1 MILTLLPQTQTS
13 LRGTCNHSNVT
24 ENVLRHTINGMINGI
39 YPIYSE
45 SQRVGKMSFGIPVLA
60 YCALQIGQ
68 ANHIFSYLYN
78 CILNNESISKPNN
91 ACITNAMKTV
101 PRSEYNNDYGN
112 HVSYQSKTSKCMK
125 NHRHSLLCSRQVHH
139 KLRDREPS
147 RISMR
152 RVFQL
157 LKCRKLRKR
166 HKNMLK
172 KSTPVSSV
180 LYNIATNYNYWKLKY
195 FNSDNSFYS
204 SFFRVPH
211 KISVTYN
218 AQKQTLL
225 LSGDIELNPGPL
237 TDNTIKAMCLY
248 SNPDFT
254 LRYRMLRHELTP
266 LDVGG
271 GGDCFFKSVS
281 HELYGN
287 SNNHAEIR
295 ALGVKYL
302 KDNPER
308 FIESIVGT
316 SWSQYLTNMSLQ
328 GTWANHI
335 IIQAVA
341 DAMNLNIHIIE
352 SDSNFREVTV
362 VEPANATTNI
372 RTIYIGH
379 IGQMHHVS
387 TCPIAHQQRSND
399 IDIEETVS
407 NDSEKNKDANRNHNS
422 DTSNSCTRK
431 RDRAAYMRQYRQNN
445 NSPYKKLKATEQQRK
460 YRQMTTSP
468 QKNQSVMS
476 TKESIDK

>member
-1 MILTLLPQTQTS
+1 
-13 LRGTCNHSNVT
+13 
-24 ENVLRHTINGMINGI
+24 
-39 YPIYSE
+39 
-45 SQRVGKMSFGIPVLA
+45 
-60 YCALQIGQ
+60 
-68 ANHIFSYLYN
+68 
-78 CILNNESISKPNN
+78 
-91 ACITNAMKTV
+91 
-101 PRSEYNNDYGN
+101 
-112 HVSYQSKTSKCMK
+112 MK

-237 TDNTIKAMCLY
+237 TDNTIKDMCFY
-248 SNPDFT
+248 NNPDFT

-295 ALGVKYL
+295 ALGVRYL

-341 DAMNLNIHIIE
+341 DAMNLKIHIIE
-352 SDSNFREVTV
+352 
-362 VEPANATTNI
+362 
-372 RTIYIGH
+372 
-379 IGQMHHVS
+379 
-387 TCPIAHQQRSND
+387 
-399 IDIEETVS
+399 
-407 NDSEKNKDANRNHNS
+407 
-422 DTSNSCTRK
+422 
-431 RDRAAYMRQYRQNN
+431 
-445 NSPYKKLKATEQQRK
+445 
-460 YRQMTTSP
+460 
-468 QKNQSVMS
+468 
-476 TKESIDK
+476 

>member
-1 MILTLLPQTQTS
+1 
-13 LRGTCNHSNVT
+13 
-24 ENVLRHTINGMINGI
+24 
-39 YPIYSE
+39 
-45 SQRVGKMSFGIPVLA
+45 
-60 YCALQIGQ
+60 
-68 ANHIFSYLYN
+68 
-78 CILNNESISKPNN
+78 
-91 ACITNAMKTV
+91 
-101 PRSEYNNDYGN
+101 
-112 HVSYQSKTSKCMK
+112 
-125 NHRHSLLCSRQVHH
+125 
-139 KLRDREPS
+139 
-147 RISMR
+147 
-152 RVFQL
+152 
-157 LKCRKLRKR
+157 
-166 HKNMLK
+166 MLK

-237 TDNTIKAMCLY
+237 TDNTIKDMCFY

-295 ALGVKYL
+295 ALGVRYL

-308 FIESIVGT
+308 FIESVVGT

-341 DAMNLNIHIIE
+341 DAMNLKIHIIE

-379 IGQMHHVS
+379 IGQM
-387 TCPIAHQQRSND
+387 QY
-399 IDIEETVS
+399 IDILYLSLYFV
-407 NDSEKNKDANRNHNS
+407 
-422 DTSNSCTRK
+422 
-431 RDRAAYMRQYRQNN
+431 
-445 NSPYKKLKATEQQRK
+445 PVKL
-460 YRQMTTSP
+460 
-468 QKNQSVMS
+468 
-476 TKESIDK
+476 

>member
-1 MILTLLPQTQTS
+1 MAYIPYTLKVNGSVKCLSGYLCWLIVGYKLGKQTT
-13 LRGTCNHSNVT
+13 
-24 ENVLRHTINGMINGI
+24 
-39 YPIYSE
+39 
-45 SQRVGKMSFGIPVLA
+45 FLA
-60 YCALQIGQ
+60 TM
-68 ANHIFSYLYN
+68 YLYT

-237 TDNTIKAMCLY
+237 
-248 SNPDFT
+248 NPGPGVFIVT
-254 LRYRMLRHELTP
+254 LTLH
-266 LDVGG
+266 
-271 GGDCFFKSVS
+271 
-281 HELYGN
+281 
-287 SNNHAEIR
+287 
-295 ALGVKYL
+295 
-302 KDNPER
+302 
-308 FIESIVGT
+308 
-316 SWSQYLTNMSLQ
+316 
-328 GTWANHI
+328 
-335 IIQAVA
+335 
-341 DAMNLNIHIIE
+341 
-352 SDSNFREVTV
+352 
-362 VEPANATTNI
+362 
-372 RTIYIGH
+372 
-379 IGQMHHVS
+379 
-387 TCPIAHQQRSND
+387 
-399 IDIEETVS
+399 
-407 NDSEKNKDANRNHNS
+407 
-422 DTSNSCTRK
+422 
-431 RDRAAYMRQYRQNN
+431 
-445 NSPYKKLKATEQQRK
+445 
-460 YRQMTTSP
+460 
-468 QKNQSVMS
+468 
-476 TKESIDK
+476 